1 MADKYNP
8 GMEFQSWT
16 SLPSVVGALM
26 GQQTGAKNPLL
37 SAIGYGINQMA
48 GSDTDIGN
56 IFKYGQTQ
64 APQTQAPIA
73 PPQQT
78 QPSASTAAVPPGSQ
92 VTLPS
97 LGQPTTQPQAT
108 QPSSYTQY
116 LFR

>member
-64 APQTQAPIA
+64 APVA
-73 PPQQT
+73 PPQPT
-78 QPSASTAAVPPGSQ
+78 QSTASTAAVPPGSQ

-97 LGQPTTQPQAT
+97 LGQPTTQPQTT